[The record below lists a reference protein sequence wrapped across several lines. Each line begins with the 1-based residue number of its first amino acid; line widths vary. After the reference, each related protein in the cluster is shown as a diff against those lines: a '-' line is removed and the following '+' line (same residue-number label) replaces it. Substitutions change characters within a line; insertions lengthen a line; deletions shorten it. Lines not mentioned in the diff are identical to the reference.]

1 MSSGSSLVVPMVL
14 WGRHAPTHC
23 ISSIL
28 MTPNGKYI
36 VTGCNDGQIC
46 IWDVLENFQIVPR
59 SMLFGHTSA
68 ISCLAMGSE
77 HKERCFIV
85 SSSENGEM
93 CLWDISDGRCIENT
107 KTDKVH
113 SDMLSFHMRSAKALR
128 LICNGYY
135 DEVVVIDPLNLEIVF
150 TLVARVE
157 SDWISACCVIA
168 PTNRDED
175 VVIAITN
182 SGTVKLW
189 TLPNPE
195 QKGTK
200 IGEDESK
207 QIRCLNAQT
216 LRCCPDNL
224 RTVLI
229 VCSKYWQIYDASDF
243 TLLCSESNRRGER
256 WTGGDFLSVDKVIV
270 WSNEGRGYLYKLPTN
285 LLKGKALNSSN
296 PDHKDYH
303 RPYNQTS
310 VHAYYILDVFSYNKP
325 LDCSPAL
332 TYVHRPTASSG
343 GPPLMLRG
351 DSDGR
356 VTVWALPQVSEKQMT
371 LVRQESFDRLPA
383 LSPKSSTTLQNAW
396 SVMSAPPTGILD
408 GLCNG
413 SKEEGDITITATIYI
428 PSQGK
433 LVCGR
438 KNGTI
443 VIVPAI
449 ECIKRQLLVLDQ
461 PNVVNTKILIG
472 HHGRVTCLLYPF
484 NESTRYEANHLLSG
498 GTDFSVILWDVNS
511 GLKIHTF
518 TVHGGPLSQM
528 TVPPASCNPRILTCV
543 CSVAG
548 DHSVALLSLKERKCL
563 LLASRHLYPVK
574 LIKWRP
580 LDDFMLVQTKDGV
593 VTVWQMETGHLDRV
607 IDGKTA
613 EDVLANCDENA
624 TPVEALTNPSITLA
638 QAFKRRNL
646 ATFRN
651 LAQQKLHSQAQ
662 PNPNPG
668 HKSEL
673 IKPTGFPL
681 LIQGVKT
688 NIRDADAHVLF
699 FDTEAL
705 IVHLLT
711 EEYSMLSP
719 AELEARGMTFG
730 QGDKTPPLQADM
742 NDAQQK
748 IAGLLAKAKEKA
760 ETVGHKIQSKVD
772 ALNNPNMIMGS
783 GSSGPSQTS
792 TETQPSGPGKKKP
805 DSISVQESL
814 SMAIGELFMSC
825 LHAWNLDPALDDLCV
840 NKLGLHKPKC
850 PVSFGLLS
858 HGGHM
863 SLMLP
868 GWHRYHQSSGI
879 GSVVSSNPSLVREP
893 SLTQASPCS
902 SPGKT
907 GGLQDRKGSVGVED
921 SSVVV
926 KRSPTPPQRP
936 PPLRR
941 ASCSGAASLQQAY
954 DFSTK
959 LRWQI
964 SCAVTTQHLL
974 SVISVA
980 NTLMGMTR
988 AVFLKGPLPEQGSKE
1003 EPLGFDPSGGD
1014 WQVHQDATRSS
1025 PDSKSSGSSSEE
1037 QAMAQ
1042 AQIKQGWSL
1051 LAALHCVLLPELVGP
1066 SHYQHPQLEMLARRW
1081 QDRCLEIRE
1090 AAQALLLAELRRIN
1104 PEGRKRLLDQWAPF
1118 LPSYVDPELSLLSNT
1133 GGGGSH
1139 VTGGGEDGDDE
1150 EDEEAILAGDIPA
1163 HKLSV
1168 SFESRRKQAT
1178 AIVMLGVI
1186 GAEFGHEMEPSRTKT
1201 EEGKRAT
1208 KGGKGTVEGFSLTN
1222 YSLSRHTSK
1231 ALTFLLLQPPSPRLP
1246 LHTPIRRAAID
1257 LIGRGFTVWEPYLD
1271 VSSVLLGLLELSI
1284 DAHKLIPSTT
1294 YGLPLSPAAD
1304 ACRSARHALSL
1315 IATARPPAF
1324 VITMAKEV
1332 ARYNALAQTAQ
1343 HQHAHLHGTVLARA
1357 SAEILHVIE
1366 LLVEKIPNDVADL
1379 IVEAM
1384 DVTMFCLDLA
1394 TLKAKGLPELF
1405 PAICRFSMVA
1415 YCHQTKRV
1423 WVGARNG
1430 MLALYELKQHSRCQM
1445 VSAHN
1450 GPITAVAVN
1459 QDGKYVATF
1468 SHVDNKLRFWQ
1479 TASTSLFG
1487 IGSQGTKVVIRQPAL
1502 CNDAILSKVK
1512 VSLRTLVKL
1521 ILDVQY
1527 HQVGP
1532 GLLTQPDHL
1541 DVTLR

>member
-46 IWDVLENFQIVPR
+46 IWDVLENFQVIPR

-77 HKERCFIV
+77 LRDKCYIV

-135 DEVVVIDPLNLEIVF
+135 DEVVIIDPLNLEIVY
-150 TLVARVE
+150 TLIARVE

-168 PTNRDED
+168 PTHRDED

-189 TLPNPE
+189 TLPTPE
-195 QKGTK
+195 QKGIK

-285 LLKGKALNSSN
+285 SN

-332 TYVHRPTASSG
+332 TYVHRPTAGSG
-343 GPPLMLRG
+343 SGPPLMLRG

-356 VTVWALPQVSEKQMT
+356 VTTWALPQVSEKQMT

-383 LSPKSSTTLQNAW
+383 LSPKSSMTLQNAW
-396 SVMSAPPTGILD
+396 NVLSAPPTGILD
-408 GLCNG
+408 GLVVQYGN
-413 SKEEGDITITATIYI
+413 KENKSERSEGDIIITATIYI

-443 VIVPAI
+443 VIVSAI
-449 ECIKRQLLVLDQ
+449 ECIKRQLLVLSRYDEIKEKA
-461 PNVVNTKILIG
+461 KILEG

-498 GTDFSVILWDVNS
+498 GSDFSVILWDVNS
-511 GLKIHTF
+511 GVKIHTF
-518 TVHGGPLSQM
+518 TVHGGPLTQM
-528 TVPPASCNPRILTCV
+528 TVPPANCNPRILTCV

-646 ATFRN
+646 AAFRN

-662 PNPNPG
+662 PNPSPG

-730 QGDKTPPLQADM
+730 QGEKVAPLQADL

-760 ETVGHKIQSKVD
+760 ETVGYKIQSKVD
-772 ALNNPNMIMGS
+772 ALNNPNMVMGS
-783 GSSGPSQTS
+783 GSGGPGQGAL
-792 TETQPSGPGKKKP
+792 ETQPSGSGKKKP
-805 DSISVQESL
+805 ESIPVHESL

-825 LHAWNLDPALDDLCV
+825 LHAWNLDPALDELCI
-840 NKLGLHKPKC
+840 NKLGLHKPRC

-868 GWHRYHQSSGI
+868 GWHRQNQSGNTAAPSSSSVSDTKEVSAAQPFSGL
-879 GSVVSSNPSLVREP
+879 SPAQSNE
-893 SLTQASPCS
+893 LT
-902 SPGKT
+902 G
-907 GGLQDRKGSVGVED
+907 RKGSTETED
-921 SSVVV
+921 SVVAI
-926 KRSPTPPQRP
+926 KLTPKQS
-936 PPLRR
+936 LT
-941 ASCSGAASLQQAY
+941 GTSLQQAY

-988 AVFLKGPLPEQGSKE
+988 AVFLKGPQPVQESSSSKE
-1003 EPLGFDPSGGD
+1003 ESFAFDASGGE
-1014 WQVHQDATRSS
+1014 WQIHQDPTRSS
-1025 PDSKSSGSSSEE
+1025 PDSKSSGSSNEE
-1037 QAMAQ
+1037 QTMAQ
-1042 AQIKQGWSL
+1042 AQVKQGWSL

-1066 SHYQHPQLEMLARRW
+1066 THYQHPQLEMLARRW

-1118 LPSYVDPELSLLSNT
+1118 LPSYVDPELSLLSNI
-1133 GGGGSH
+1133 GGGGSN
-1139 VTGGGEDGDDE
+1139 TGGAGEDGDDD

-1186 GAEFGHEMEPSRTKT
+1186 GAEFGHEMEPSRTKS
-1201 EEGKRAT
+1201 EDNKRT
-1208 KGGKGTVEGFSLTN
+1208 SKGGKGTVEGFSLTN

-1384 DVTMFCLDLA
+1384 DVTMFCLDLP

-1487 IGSQGTKVVIRQPAL
+1487 IGSQGTKMVKAYSTPAIALNPVTNILKLVRLVWVDKYIVV
-1502 CNDAILSKVK
+1502 
-1512 VSLRTLVKL
+1512 
-1521 ILDVQY
+1521 
-1527 HQVGP
+1527 
-1532 GLLTQPDHL
+1532 LLTVDGKEL
-1541 DVTLR
+1541 KFSI

>member
-1 MSSGSSLVVPMVL
+1 
-14 WGRHAPTHC
+14 
-23 ISSIL
+23 
-28 MTPNGKYI
+28 
-36 VTGCNDGQIC
+36 
-46 IWDVLENFQIVPR
+46 
-59 SMLFGHTSA
+59 
-68 ISCLAMGSE
+68 
-77 HKERCFIV
+77 
-85 SSSENGEM
+85 
-93 CLWDISDGRCIENT
+93 
-107 KTDKVH
+107 
-113 SDMLSFHMRSAKALR
+113 
-128 LICNGYY
+128 
-135 DEVVVIDPLNLEIVF
+135 
-150 TLVARVE
+150 
-157 SDWISACCVIA
+157 
-168 PTNRDED
+168 
-175 VVIAITN
+175 
-182 SGTVKLW
+182 
-189 TLPNPE
+189 
-195 QKGTK
+195 
-200 IGEDESK
+200 
-207 QIRCLNAQT
+207 
-216 LRCCPDNL
+216 
-224 RTVLI
+224 
-229 VCSKYWQIYDASDF
+229 
-243 TLLCSESNRRGER
+243 
-256 WTGGDFLSVDKVIV
+256 
-270 WSNEGRGYLYKLPTN
+270 
-285 LLKGKALNSSN
+285 
-296 PDHKDYH
+296 
-303 RPYNQTS
+303 
-310 VHAYYILDVFSYNKP
+310 KP

-332 TYVHRPTASSG
+332 TYVHRPAAGSGG

-408 GLCNG
+408 GLCND
-413 SKEEGDITITATIYI
+413 SKEEGEVTITATIYI

-449 ECIKRQLLVLDQ
+449 ECIKRQLLILNQ
-461 PNVVNTKILIG
+461 PNTVNTKILCG

-484 NESTRYEANHLLSG
+484 NESTRYEPNHLLSG
-498 GTDFSVILWDVNS
+498 GTDFSVILWDVNA

-528 TVPPASCNPRILTCV
+528 TVPPANCNPRILTCV

-574 LIKWRP
+574 MIKWRP

-638 QAFKRRNL
+638 QALKRRNL

-662 PNPNPG
+662 PNPSPG

-719 AELEARGMTFG
+719 AELEARGMAFG
-730 QGDKTPPLQADM
+730 QGDKTPPLQTDM

-748 IAGLLAKAKEKA
+748 IADSESDEAWDFLDETDLSVSPTGVLTERGFRQQDDEEVDVDAACYSFGLLASNKGVTNPPASPYGGGADAPSLQPIRAEKASAQIARSISVPSHRPSLHSLTRKKHARTPLKNLTRGLSAPAGDPSTQMVKLQDNTGNAVAELVDSEVDALHNFRDLAGGGSQHLRQQFKSHVLARKPKSKQSKMNLQSGKEKSNTNNYQFFFTLVPGLLAKAKEKA

-772 ALNNPNMIMGS
+772 ALNNPNLVQTSGS
-783 GSSGPSQTS
+783 GGPSGQTGLQ
-792 TETQPSGPGKKKP
+792 TQLSVTGTPKRKP
-805 DSISVQESL
+805 DSIPVHESL

-825 LHAWNLDPALDDLCV
+825 LHAWNLDPSLDELCV
-840 NKLGLHKPKC
+840 NKLGLHKPRC

-868 GWHRYHQSSGI
+868 GWHRHHQTGTAPALPSS
-879 GSVVSSNPSLVREP
+879 PSLVKEP
-893 SLTQASPCS
+893 SVSQS
-902 SPGKT
+902 SPSSSPARSGS
-907 GGLQDRKGSVGVED
+907 LMERKGSTGMED
-921 SSVVV
+921 SSVIV
-926 KRSPTPPQRP
+926 KRSPTPPKRP
-936 PPLRR
+936 PPPRR
-941 ASCSGAASLQQAY
+941 PSSGAVSLQQAY

-988 AVFLKGPLPEQGSKE
+988 AVFLQHSVEQESSKE
-1003 EPLGFDPSGGD
+1003 DLLSDTLSGE
-1014 WQVHQDATRSS
+1014 WQAPQSVVRSS
-1025 PDSKSSGSSSEE
+1025 PESKSSGSSSEE

-1042 AQIKQGWSL
+1042 AQVKQGWSL
-1051 LAALHCVLLPELVGP
+1051 LAALHCVLLPELIGP

-1133 GGGGSH
+1133 GGGGGGGH
-1139 VTGGGEDGDDE
+1139 GGGGEEGDDE

-1186 GAEFGHEMEPSRTKT
+1186 GAEFGHEMEPSRAKT
-1201 EEGKRAT
+1201 EEGKRSA

-1445 VSAHN
+1445 VPAHN

-1468 SHVDNKLRFWQ
+1468 SHIDNKLKFWQ

-1487 IGSQGTKVVIRQPAL
+1487 IGSQGTKLVRSYSTPAIAVNPVTNILKLVRLVWVDKNVV
-1502 CNDAILSKVK
+1502 V
-1512 VSLRTLVKL
+1512 
-1521 ILDVQY
+1521 
-1527 HQVGP
+1527 
-1532 GLLTQPDHL
+1532 LLTVDGKEL
-1541 DVTLR
+1541 KFTI